1 MKALIFNHH
10 PEHTWEIKR
19 SLEANGVD
27 PYIATEKL
35 TFDCG
40 ASYCSVNSNLKWRR
54 GPVWFDSKELFE
66 DNFKY
71 SDTINGFD
79 YIFTMN
85 RDIVNNISFD
95 SNKLFFM
102 ACVSWDLNG
111 MNDHK
116 KYTKVTAHSKAEQF
130 GAKFLPRFV
139 PLNGNQKSK
148 KYTTQLMEGF
158 DKSIFTSK
166 LLELKNKGEDVIIA
180 GAANA
185 PDGVVMDWD
194 VLSNTSL
201 LVHYK
206 NYGISCTCVLKALE
220 CGIPVYVTKKNKSEM
235 GLDDIP
241 DDLFLFA
248 EDYDLETAINK
259 SKDIDNKSIQTTFR
273 KIKNLQITA
282 NYMKDLL

>member
-1 MKALIFNHH
+1 
-10 PEHTWEIKR
+10 
-19 SLEANGVD
+19 
-27 PYIATEKL
+27 
-35 TFDCG
+35 
-40 ASYCSVNSNLKWRR
+40 
-54 GPVWFDSKELFE
+54 
-66 DNFKY
+66 
-71 SDTINGFD
+71 
-79 YIFTMN
+79 
-85 RDIVNNISFD
+85 
-95 SNKLFFM
+95 
-102 ACVSWDLNG
+102 
-111 MNDHK
+111 
-116 KYTKVTAHSKAEQF
+116 
-130 GAKFLPRFV
+130 
-139 PLNGNQKSK
+139 
-148 KYTTQLMEGF
+148 MEGF